1 MMLKRPPAILPF
13 RTSVPLKFHYVI
25 DSMAGGGGA
34 GALGGRA
41 GGLDPAV
48 ITALCREASLGKC
61 YF

>member
-1 MMLKRPPAILPF
+1 MLKRPPAILPF
-13 RTSVPLKFHYVI
+13 RTSVPFKFHYVI
-25 DSMAGGGGA
+25 DSEAEG

-48 ITALCREASLGKC
+48 ITALRDIGEASLGKC